1 VSDYEGSLSE
11 LLARFGAKSRLPAGA
26 VLWKEGD
33 PGDEV
38 VLLIEGKLE
47 VTTRSSEGDT
57 HVLSTLHADEVLGE
71 IACLDGDPRSAGVRA
86 ASDCLLARYPGKD
99 FRELVHKRPDI
110 LEDLLLHQVK
120 LVRQLTRKVTR
131 DRQRA
136 ITDPLTRLYNLGFFT
151 ERLALE
157 LERAEKSDDPLS
169 VVMFDIDHFKHY
181 NDTQGHQ
188 VGNDALV
195 RVAQLLKGRGRR
207 GEIVARYG
215 GEEFVAL
222 LYGAG
227 PAEGA
232 RFAEGV
238 RRLIAQTD
246 FYGGETQPL
255 GRLTLSGGVASFPD
269 DARDA
274 SSLVVIADGHLYRA
288 KQAGRNRIV
297 GTADEPGPR
306 SS

>member
-1 VSDYEGSLSE
+1 VSDYEGSLNE
-11 LLARFGAKSRLPAGA
+11 LLARFGAKSRLSAGA

-47 VTTRSSEGDT
+47 VTTSSSEGDL
-57 HVLSTLHADEVLGE
+57 HVLSTLEAGDVLGE

-86 ASDCLLARYPGKD
+86 ASDCRLARYPAKD
-99 FRELVHKRPDI
+99 FRELVRKRSDI
-110 LEDLLLHQVK
+110 LEDLLLNQVK
-120 LVRQLTRKVTR
+120 LVRQLTQKVTR
-131 DRQRA
+131 SRQRA
-136 ITDPLTRLYNLGFFT
+136 ITDPLTKLYNLGFFT

-157 LERAEKSDDPLS
+157 VERAEKSDDPLS

-195 RVAQLLKGRGRR
+195 RVAQILKGRGRR

-222 LYGAG
+222 LYGASS
-227 PAEGA
+227 AEGA

-246 FYGGETQPL
+246 FYGGETQPQ

-269 DARDA
+269 DARDP
-274 SSLVVIADGHLYRA
+274 SSLLAVADANLYRA
-288 KQAGRNRIV
+288 KRAGRNRIV
-297 GTADEPGPR
+297 GTADEPKAG
-306 SS
+306 

>member
-1 VSDYEGSLSE
+1 VSDYEGDLPE
-11 LLARFGAKSRLPAGA
+11 LVGRFGAKFRLSAGA

-47 VTTRSSEGDT
+47 VTTNSPEGDL
-57 HVLSTLHADEVLGE
+57 HVVSTLKPGEVLGE
-71 IACLDGDPRSAGVRA
+71 IACLDGGPRSAGVRA
-86 ASDCLLARYPGKD
+86 VSDCRLARCSAKE
-99 FRELVHKRPDI
+99 FREFLRQRPDF

-120 LVRQLTRKVTR
+120 LVRQLTQKFTWN
-131 DRQRA
+131 RQRA
-136 ITDPLTRLYNLGFFT
+136 ITDPLTKLYNHGFFT
-151 ERLALE
+151 ERLGLE
-157 LERAEKSDDPLS
+157 LVRAVKSDDPLS

-195 RVAQLLKGRGRR
+195 RVAQLLKARGRR

-222 LYGAG
+222 LYGASS
-227 PAEGA
+227 
-232 RFAEGV
+232 AEGV
-238 RRLIAQTD
+238 RFAEAVRRRIVQTD
-246 FYGGETQPL
+246 FYGGETQPQ

-269 DARDA
+269 DARDP
-274 SSLVVIADGHLYRA
+274 SSLLAVADANLYRA
-288 KQAGRNRIV
+288 KRAGRNRIV
-297 GTADEPGPR
+297 GTADEPKAG
-306 SS
+306 